1 MQNRAI
7 PSCSLF
13 DQYVQDFA
21 DTIAEQFQLPPR
33 EALRKIN
40 SELAGNPMTRHVR
53 LRLRDMPQELQV
65 RPTDADQS
73 S

>member
-7 PSCSLF
+7 PSCSLL
-13 DQYVQDFA
+13 DHYVQVFA

-33 EALRKIN
+33 EALRRIN
-40 SELAGNPMTRHVR
+40 GELADNPLTQHVR

-65 RPTDADQS
+65 RPTDAEQAS
-73 S
+73 